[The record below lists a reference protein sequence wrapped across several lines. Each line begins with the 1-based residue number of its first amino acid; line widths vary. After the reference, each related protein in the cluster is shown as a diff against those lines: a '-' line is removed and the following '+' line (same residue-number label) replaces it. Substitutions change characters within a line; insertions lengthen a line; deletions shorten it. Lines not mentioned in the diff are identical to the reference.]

1 MKKKWSGL
9 RIIVSM
15 CAALGWWGLLYPELA
30 LTPDTVN
37 ISVEDDEGSLE
48 LLSAEWDYPGKL
60 YLSLLNAQEGQIT
73 FRSRLLTNLSIF
85 WETLHGENDT

>member
-48 LLSAEWDYPGKL
+48 LLPAEWDYPGKL